1 MILQS
6 RLLKETLSHFYFIM
20 KGVQLNLK
28 IFKIDEDSTATRK
41 VTVQSI
47 NQWGRNF
54 YNREKNM

>member
-6 RLLKETLSHFYFIM
+6 RLLKETLSHFYFM
-20 KGVQLNLK
+20 MEGLQLNLK

-47 NQWGRNF
+47 NQWGTNF
-54 YNREKNM
+54 CNHEKM